1 MTTDPKDSHPHDPHP
16 WAKTLDGLHAQIWQR
31 LVRGV
36 ADRRAPARHP
46 TLATTSPQGW
56 PEARTVV
63 LRAADPAGATLDIH
77 TDLQSA
83 KVASLR
89 HTPRAALH
97 IWDASAHL
105 QIRLQADVTILS
117 GAEIAEIWARVPDP
131 SRQSYG
137 TRPSPGQPIAD
148 ALAYDKPADPAS
160 FAVLRC
166 RVQTIDVVHLGPQHR
181 RAAFARADGWA
192 GQWLAP

>member
-1 MTTDPKDSHPHDPHP
+1 MTTDPHP
-16 WAKTLDGLHAQIWQR
+16 WAASLDGLLAQVWQR
-31 LVRGV
+31 LSRGV

-46 TLATTSPQGW
+46 TFATTSPQGW

-63 LRAADPAGATLDIH
+63 LRAFDCDAKAVDIH

-89 HTPRAALH
+89 KTPRAALH
-97 IWDASAHL
+97 IWDAAAHL
-105 QIRLQADVTILS
+105 QIRLQTSVTILS
-117 GAEIAEIWARVPDP
+117 GDQVAALWARVPDP

-137 TRPSPGQPIAD
+137 TRPAPGQPIAD
-148 ALAYDKPADPAS
+148 ALAYDKPADPHS

-166 RVQTIDVVHLGPQHR
+166 EVQSMDIVHLGPQHR
-181 RAAFARADGWA
+181 RAAFTRADHWQ

>member
-1 MTTDPKDSHPHDPHP
+1 MTSDPQN
-16 WAKTLDGLHAQIWQR
+16 WATTLEGLFDQAWLR

-46 TLATTSPQGW
+46 TFATVSPDRW

-63 LRAADPAGATLDIH
+63 LRAADRAAAMIEVH
-77 TDLQSA
+77 TDLQSS
-83 KVASLR
+83 KVTALR
-89 HTPRAALH
+89 ANPRAALH
-97 IWDASAHL
+97 IWEAGAHL
-105 QIRLQADVTILS
+105 QIRLSASVSILS
-117 GAEIAEIWARVPDP
+117 GPEVADIWARVPDP

-137 TRPSPGQPIAD
+137 TVPAPGQPIAT
-148 ALAYDKPADPAS
+148 ALDYAKPADPHS

-166 RVQTIDVVHLGPQHR
+166 AVQQMDLVHLGPQHR
-181 RAAFARADGWA
+181 RARFLRADGWA